1 MGSLDFFEKR
11 SFRYVIT
18 MKKIWKWNDRFENY
32 RFWKGWNKVMI
43 FFKKKKRN
51 DHFGIKNDRFGKKMI
66 VLINRFGI
74 KTTNKAYFNEQ

>member
-1 MGSLDFFEKR
+1 
-11 SFRYVIT
+11 
-18 MKKIWKWNDRFENY
+18 
-32 RFWKGWNKVMI
+32 MI